1 MKNSPVPTLLSA
13 APRQLSIPF
22 DSATL
27 RGMSPSERR
36 AAVTRLASI
45 LLEAANVAVE
55 EGDDEQR

>member
-13 APRQLSIPF
+13 APRQLSILF